1 MRRTAGIRPRFR
13 WLTAVVAFAALL
25 AVGGCRS
32 RSGADNAEGSPGPA
46 SPTIMA
52 VTAAKVTV
60 APMHQELRLLGT
72 TVALRHL
79 TIRAPAAGR
88 VLGLNL
94 QSGDRVHR
102 GEVVAHIINRE
113 VEAAE
118 NGLETARRID
128 PQEAPALSRAVKR
141 YSTGA
146 GIAVRAP
153 QDAVVAQRIVSSGQM
168 VADMD
173 PLADLIDPRDVYVEA
188 AVPVDNL
195 PLVKP
200 GMSASVTSPLH
211 AGGALAARVAAL
223 SPSLSQ
229 GGATSPAR
237 IEFTGEERITQ
248 AEAPVEVRITTEY
261 VPDAVTIAAAALFQD
276 AANNSYYV
284 FVAGADG
291 LAHRTAVT
299 AGIRTQ
305 SQVQIT
311 SGLKP
316 GQIVITSGGYALS
329 DGLKVNLTVA
339 QN

>member
-1 MRRTAGIRPRFR
+1 
-13 WLTAVVAFAALL
+13 
-25 AVGGCRS
+25 
-32 RSGADNAEGSPGPA
+32 
-46 SPTIMA
+46 
-52 VTAAKVTV
+52 
-60 APMHQELRLLGT
+60 MHQELRLLGT
-72 TVALRHL
+72 TVALRHITL
-79 TIRAPAAGR
+79 RAPSAGR

-118 NGLETARRID
+118 NGLEAARRID

-141 YSTGA
+141 YSKGE

-153 QDAVVAQRIVSSGQM
+153 EDAVVAQRIVSGGQM

-188 AVPVDNL
+188 AVPVDEL
-195 PLVKP
+195 SLVKP
-200 GMSASVTSPLH
+200 GMSATVTSPLH
-211 AGGALAARVAAL
+211 AGGALPARVAAL

-237 IEFTGEERITQ
+237 IEFTSEERITQ
-248 AEAPVEVRITTEY
+248 ADAPVEVKITTEY
-261 VPDAVTIAAAALFQD
+261 VPDAVIIPAAALFQD

-284 FVAGADG
+284 FVTGPDS

-299 AGIRTQ
+299 VGIRTQ
-305 SQVQIT
+305 SQVQVT

-316 GQIVITSGGYALS
+316 GQVVITSGGYALS
-329 DGLKVNLTVA
+329 DGLKVNVTVA
-339 QN
+339 KN

>member
-1 MRRTAGIRPRFR
+1 MQPHFR
-13 WLTAVVAFAALL
+13 WLAAVAAFAALL
-25 AVGGCRS
+25 VVCGCRS
-32 RSGADNAEGSPGPA
+32 GGSAGDEEGSGPTPVA
-46 SPTIMA
+46 VMA
-52 VTAAKVTV
+52 VTAAKVT
-60 APMHQELRLLGT
+60 AGPMHQELRLLGT
-72 TVALRHL
+72 TVALRHITL
-79 TIRAPAAGR
+79 RAPSAGR

-102 GEVVAHIINRE
+102 GEVVAHILNRE

-118 NGLETARRID
+118 NGLEAAKRID

-141 YSTGA
+141 YSKGE

-153 QDAVVAQRIVSSGQM
+153 EDAVVAQRMVSGGQM

-188 AVPVDNL
+188 AVPVDEL
-195 PLVKP
+195 SLVKP
-200 GMSASVTSPLH
+200 GMSATVTSPLH
-211 AGGALAARVAAL
+211 AGGTLPARVAAL

-237 IEFTGEERITQ
+237 IEFTSEERITQ
-248 AEAPVEVRITTEY
+248 ADAPVEVRITTEY
-261 VPDAVTIAAAALFQD
+261 VPAAVIIPAAALFQD

-284 FVAGADG
+284 FVAGPDD

-299 AGIRTQ
+299 VGIRTQ
-305 SQVQIT
+305 SQMQVT

-316 GQIVITSGGYALS
+316 DQIVITSGGYALS

-339 QN
+339 KN

>member
-1 MRRTAGIRPRFR
+1 MKRMARMRPHFR
-13 WLTAVVAFAALL
+13 WLAAVAALAALL
-25 AVGGCRS
+25 VISGCRS
-32 RSGADNAEGSPGPA
+32 GGSAGDEEGSGPTPVA
-46 SPTIMA
+46 VMA
-52 VTAAKVTV
+52 VTAAKVAV
-60 APMHQELRLLGT
+60 GSMHQELRLLGA
-72 TVALRHL
+72 TVALRHITL
-79 TIRAPAAGR
+79 RAPSAGR

-118 NGLETARRID
+118 NGLEVARRID
-128 PQEAPALSRAVKR
+128 PQDAPALSRSVKR
-141 YSTGA
+141 YSKGE

-153 QDAVVAQRIVSSGQM
+153 EDAVVAQRIVSSGQI

-173 PLADLIDPRDVYVEA
+173 PLADLIDPRSVYVEA
-188 AVPVDNL
+188 AVPVDQL
-195 PLVKP
+195 SLVKP
-200 GMSASVTSPLH
+200 GMSAAVTSPLH
-211 AGGALAARVAAL
+211 AGGALPARVAAL

-237 IEFTGEERITQ
+237 IEFTSDERITQ
-248 AEAPVEVRITTEY
+248 ADAPVEVKITTEY
-261 VPDAVTIAAAALFQD
+261 VPDAVIIPAAALFQD

-284 FVAGADG
+284 FVAGLDG

-299 AGIRTQ
+299 VGIRTQ
-305 SQVQIT
+305 SQVQVT

-316 GQIVITSGGYALS
+316 DQIVITSGGYALS

-339 QN
+339 KN